1 MSPLN
6 SLRGR
11 KKEEEGGR
19 KTLEPQVRHQGRTKL
34 HLLLCYCVIVH
45 IVIIGGRVDLFTHKV
60 TAIVK
65 LYCYS

>member
-11 KKEEEGGR
+11 KKKED
-19 KTLEPQVRHQGRTKL
+19 LETMGRTPRQDQA
-34 HLLLCYCVIVH
+34 LLIILLYYCTH
-45 IVIIGGRVDLFTHKV
+45 SCNGGRVDLFAHKA

-65 LYCYS
+65 VYRYS